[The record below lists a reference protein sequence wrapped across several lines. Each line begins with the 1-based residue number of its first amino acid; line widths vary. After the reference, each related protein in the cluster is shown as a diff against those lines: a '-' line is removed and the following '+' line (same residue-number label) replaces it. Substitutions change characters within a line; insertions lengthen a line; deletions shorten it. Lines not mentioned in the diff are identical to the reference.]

1 MANTII
7 KDPVLLPYYISKDQ
21 YCYTVIEIITPD
33 EKNLGRFGNKGNQ
46 NEGKDYEKPLGHY
59 GNLANAL
66 KKIAK
71 AKLDTKP
78 EYNSILEYIK
88 TWESEKLA
96 MEELLNKIGI

>member
-1 MANTII
+1 MATKI
-7 KDPVLLPYYISKDQ
+7 KDPAMHPYFIGKDT
-21 YCYTVIEIITPD
+21 YCYTVYEKVTPQERYL
-33 EKNLGRFGNKGNQ
+33 EKGSK
-46 NEGKDYEKPLGHY
+46 GKDYEKPLGHY